1 MKRSSIKFSNFVMY
15 NVYVC
20 MYVCMYVYI
29 YTYTHT
35 HYVQFSNEEPYLF
48 LRSTHLCFPQRD
60 RNQQIH
66 TKLTDRSRKIAGS
79 FSRVRQKEIR
89 NKERMQ
95 GKEVEE
101 GGRGEGKRWRSASDA
116 ASVCLNIRH

>member
-1 MKRSSIKFSNFVMY
+1 MY
-15 NVYVC
+15 MYVC

-35 HYVQFSNEEPYLF
+35 HYVQFSKEEPL